1 MATKDQANNSEK
13 FNKNMQSADKA
24 SKGIKQTVAELT
36 NEITRLNEDL
46 KSMSNSFKEMAKN
59 TKDIDLSELIA
70 STAKSIDKIEKLNEA
85 ANKDFQQFESHS
97 EKKGKFTAQMEKN
110 RDTAQIEY
118 NRLLSKEEI
127 LRERLES
134 VIAGSQDEKKIEKS
148 LNNLQDRRLELTKSL
163 KVYGELEERANKIEE
178 ATGFLDG
185 MEEYVEHIPFVGK
198 FLTSASE
205 KSKQLRGNLAEGADE
220 SAIMAANF
228 QAIAET
234 GSKILLTGFVGFLTS
249 GIGTASDRMTNLTR
263 QFNMS
268 RRESM
273 RMNRDMVEFAENV
286 PGLTATQLAESFISV
301 SQNLGVV
308 TNLSNESGRAFS
320 NMTKNLGLSADEANN
335 LLVASIGSGKN
346 IEDFNTHLAGSVSIF
361 NATNETAVRFQDVMK
376 DIAGASAATQLT
388 TAKFPGGLEKAA
400 YQARRFGMTLSGMNS
415 SAESLLSFEESIG
428 AELEAELLTG
438 KSLNLE
444 RARAAALTGNQ
455 TMLAEELKKNIGDIN
470 DFQNQSVLAQRAQAN
485 ALGMSRDELAEILM
499 RQKAMA
505 ELSDVEGGSLEEKV
519 RNELKRINNIKD
531 QTKREEAL
539 AKLRDETGADQLI
552 QQEQNM
558 SIQQRMLHATEKIAD
573 AAGLLIQPFEFLA
586 GIFDHVGSAASG
598 FFGFLG
604 KIGNKMLLLGKFT
617 SKALAEPVEKLNE
630 MLAKSA
636 GKFEKLKSLFAFG
649 GKTAGKAGITAF
661 LKKIPILGLAVG
673 TFMGIKRFRSGDI
686 LGGLGEIGSGIAS
699 LFPGVGTLVSAG
711 IDTALLAGDLSG
723 VTGNKTENQGKTVQS
738 INRGLVA
745 AGNFG
750 MNALAAAGSPGVGA
764 AAVVKAIHENT
775 EISKKNAA
783 MMSAAANKD
792 IYMGA
797 EKVTTSMA
805 VSSIK
810 NDG

>member
-1 MATKDQANNSEK
+1 MATQDQANNSEK
-13 FNKNMQSADKA
+13 FNKNMQGAEKA
-24 SKGIKQTVAELT
+24 SKGVKQTIAELT
-36 NEITRLNEDL
+36 NEITRLNQDL
-46 KSMSNSFKEMAKN
+46 KSMSNNFKEMAKN
-59 TKDIDLSELIA
+59 TKDVDLSELLA
-70 STAKSIDKIEKLNEA
+70 STGKSIDRIKELNKA
-85 ANKDFQQFESHS
+85 ANADFQQFETNSK
-97 EKKGKFTAQMEKN
+97 KKGKFTAQMEKN
-110 RDTAQIEY
+110 RDTAQLEY

-127 LRERLES
+127 LRERLDS
-134 VIAGSQDEKKIEKS
+134 VIAGSQDEKKINDS
-148 LNNLQDRRLELTKSL
+148 LEALQDRRLELTKNL
-163 KVYGELEERANKIEE
+163 KVYDELEERANQIEE

-273 RMNRDMVEFAENV
+273 RMNRDMVEFAENI
-286 PGLTATQLAESFISV
+286 PGLTASQLAESFISV

-308 TNLSNESGRAFS
+308 TNLSKESGRAFS

-346 IEDFNTHLAGSVSIF
+346 IEDFNVHLAGSVSIF

-470 DFQNQSVLAQRAQAN
+470 DFQNQSVLAQNAQAK

-539 AKLRDETGADQLI
+539 AKLRDDTGADQLI

-586 GIFDHVGSAASG
+586 GIFDHVSSAASG

-630 MLAKSA
+630 MLAKSST
-636 GKFEKLKSLFAFG
+636 KFEKLKSLFAFG
-649 GKTAGKAGITAF
+649 GKTAGKAGLMSF

-723 VTGNKTENQGKTVQS
+723 VTGNKTENQSKTVQS
-738 INRGLVA
+738 INQGLKTGGMMTA
-745 AGNFG
+745 ALGPMGGGIMFNKMLLKKLG
-750 MNALAAAGSPGVGA
+750 DLIGVTKSSGDQIA
-764 AAVVKAIHENT
+764 N
-775 EISKKNAA
+775 
-783 MMSAAANKD
+783 AANKD
-792 IYMGA
+792 IYIGP
-797 EKVTTSMA
+797 EKVGTSLS